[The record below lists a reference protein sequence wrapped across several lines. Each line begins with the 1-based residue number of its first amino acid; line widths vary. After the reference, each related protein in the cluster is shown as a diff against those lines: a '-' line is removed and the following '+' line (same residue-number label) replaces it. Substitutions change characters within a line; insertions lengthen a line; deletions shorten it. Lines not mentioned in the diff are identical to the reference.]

1 MSTALHR
8 KNTVET
14 ETETETAAKSP
25 VMPGANPA
33 VIVEDETF
41 AGPAPDDDASL
52 GNGRLLDP
60 QAGIAPVVAPAES
73 LLRFITCG
81 SVDDGKSTLIGRL
94 LYETNAVFDDQMEA
108 LKKDSRKFGT
118 TGGDLDFA
126 LLVDGLSA
134 EREQGITIDVAYR
147 YFSTASRAFIIADTP
162 GHEQYTRNM
171 ATGASQAELAVILVD
186 ARKGILPQTRRH
198 SFITS
203 LVGIK
208 SVVVAVN
215 KMDLVDFDE
224 ARFETI
230 KREYEALLP
239 NFGFTD
245 VSYIPLSAK
254 NGDNIVTPSP
264 NTPWYTGE
272 TLLQRLETA
281 TPTTFDAA
289 ASPFRLPVQR
299 VNRPNLDFRGFAGTI
314 VGGAVKPGDAV
325 AVMPGNRRTHVKGVW
340 GPNGEIDGAE
350 NGEAVTLTLADE
362 VDVSRGDVL
371 VAANDT
377 ITAERTIKAQI
388 LWMSDKALVSTGRYV
403 AMLAASTIPA
413 SVGSLDK
420 AIDIHSFEA
429 KPANALQMNE
439 IGEVTLSFDRPV
451 VVTPYEASREL
462 GSFIL
467 IDPLSNETMA
477 LGVVRS
483 LAGKGTGTAAPLV
496 TDGTPSARE
505 RLTHLWFGDEG
516 ADSGEAGTAE
526 RNVPDR
532 RAVVRYRA
540 AAAVFFVFIAFLF
553 GLNPL
558 LAIPLAL
565 IDFLVRPF
573 LRIAFGATPA
583 TKKTIPESTSVGDGA
598 GI

>member
-1 MSTALHR
+1 MTSALQ
-8 KNTVET
+8 KQP
-14 ETETETAAKSP
+14 AATTGAIEADAND
-25 VMPGANPA
+25 VAVLDTNALPGTNPA
-33 VIVEDETF
+33 AIAEDERF
-41 AGPAPDDDASL
+41 AGPAPDVDTT
-52 GNGRLLDP
+52 RVVDP
-60 QAGIAPVVAPAES
+60 QAGIQPLVAPAES

-94 LYETNAVFDDQMEA
+94 LFETNAVFDDQMEA

-118 TGGDLDFA
+118 TGDDLDFA

-147 YFSTASRAFIIADTP
+147 YFSTGNRAFIIADTP

-208 SVVVAVN
+208 SVVIAIN
-215 KMDLVDFDE
+215 KMDLVDFSQE
-224 ARFETI
+224 RFETI
-230 KREYEALLP
+230 KREYETILP

-254 NGDNIVTPSP
+254 NGDNIVAQSP

-272 TLLQRLETA
+272 TLLERLETA

-289 ASPFRLPVQR
+289 ASPFRLPVQW
-299 VNRPNLDFRGFAGTI
+299 VNRPNLDFRGFAGTV

-325 AVMPGNRRTHVKGVW
+325 AVMPGHRTTRVKGVW

-377 ITAERTIKAQI
+377 ITAERTVKAQI

-403 AMLAASTIPA
+403 AQLAASTIPA
-413 SVGSLDK
+413 SVTSLDK
-420 AIDIHSFEA
+420 AIDIHSFEG
-429 KPANALQMNE
+429 KPANALLMNE
-439 IGEVTLSFDRPV
+439 IGEVTLRFDRPV
-451 VVTPYEASREL
+451 VVTRYEDSREL

-483 LAGKGTGTAAPLV
+483 LAGEGARDAARIVDDETLSPK
-496 TDGTPSARE
+496 D
-505 RLTHLWFGDEG
+505 RLTSLWFGDERPGG
-516 ADSGEAGTAE
+516 AGAANSGA
-526 RNVPDR
+526 PDR
-532 RAVVRYRA
+532 GAVVRYRA

-583 TKKTIPESTSVGDGA
+583 SAKPKSDPTTVGDGA

>member
-1 MSTALHR
+1 MSTALH
-8 KNTVET
+8 KNTAVET
-14 ETETETAAKSP
+14 DGIETEAETAIFGTNA
-25 VMPGANPA
+25 AA
-33 VIVEDETF
+33 IAEDETF
-41 AGPAPDDDASL
+41 AGPAPDDHGPDND
-52 GNGRLLDP
+52 GTGPTEIGQFVDP

-94 LYETNAVFDDQMEA
+94 LFETNAVFDDQMDA
-108 LKKDSRKFGT
+108 LKRDSKKFGT

-147 YFSTASRAFIIADTP
+147 YFSTAGRAFIIADTP

-208 SVVVAVN
+208 SVVIAIN
-215 KMDLVDFDE
+215 KMDLVDFSE
-224 ARFETI
+224 ERFETI
-230 KREYEALLP
+230 KCEYETILP

-254 NGDNIVTPSP
+254 NGDNIVTASP

-272 TLLQRLETA
+272 KLLQRLETA
-281 TPTTFDAA
+281 TPITFDAA
-289 ASPFRLPVQR
+289 TSPFRLPVQW

-314 VGGAVKPGDAV
+314 IGGTVKPGDDV
-325 AVMPGNRRTHVKGVW
+325 RILPGDRRTHVKGVW
-340 GPNGEIDGAE
+340 GPDGEIAKAG
-350 NGEAVTLTLADE
+350 NGEAVTLTLTDE

-371 VAANDT
+371 VSANDT
-377 ITAERTIKAQI
+377 IAAVRTIKAQI

-403 AMLAASTIPA
+403 AQLAASTTPA
-413 SVGSLDK
+413 SVRSLDK

-429 KPANALQMNE
+429 KSANALLMNE
-439 IGEVTLSFDRPV
+439 IGEVTIAFDRPV
-451 VVTPYEASREL
+451 VATRYEESREL

-483 LAGKGTGTAAPLV
+483 LADEGAGVLAPTTADENV
-496 TDGTPSARE
+496 SAKDK
-505 RLTHLWFGDEG
+505 LTNLWFGDERMDV
-516 ADSGEAGTAE
+516 ADA
-526 RNVPDR
+526 PDR
-532 RAVVRYRA
+532 SALVRYRA
-540 AAAVFFVFIAFLF
+540 AAAVFVAFVAFLF
-553 GLNPL
+553 GLEPL
-558 LAIPLAL
+558 LAVPLAL

-573 LRIAFGATPA
+573 LRIALGATTA
-583 TKKTIPESTSVGDGA
+583 SKEAVSDTTTVGDGA

>member
-1 MSTALHR
+1 MSNALP
-8 KNTVET
+8 KNTAVET
-14 ETETETAAKSP
+14 EPAETETTIL
-25 VMPGANPA
+25 PGTNTA
-33 VIVEDETF
+33 VIAEDETF
-41 AGPAPDDDASL
+41 AGPAPDDDASAQG
-52 GNGRLLDP
+52 GNGNIVAP
-60 QAGIAPVVAPAES
+60 QAGPEPVVAPAES

-108 LKKDSRKFGT
+108 LQRDSKKFGT

-147 YFSTASRAFIIADTP
+147 YFSTGNRAFIIADTP

-208 SVVVAVN
+208 SVVIAIN
-215 KMDLVDFDE
+215 KMDLVDFSQE
-224 ARFETI
+224 RFEAI
-230 KREYEALLP
+230 KREYETILP

-254 NGDNIVTPSP
+254 NGDNIVTASP
-264 NTPWYTGE
+264 NTPWHTGE
-272 TLLQRLETA
+272 TLLKRLETA

-289 ASPFRLPVQR
+289 TSPFRLPVQW

-314 VGGAVKPGDAV
+314 VGGAVKAGDDVRVLPGD
-325 AVMPGNRRTHVKGVW
+325 RRTSVKGVW
-340 GPNGEIDGAE
+340 GPDGAIDGAE
-350 NGEAVTLTLADE
+350 NGAAVTLTLADE

-371 VAANDT
+371 VAANDK
-377 ITAERTIKAQI
+377 IAAARTIKAQI

-403 AMLAASTIPA
+403 AQLAASTTPA
-413 SVGSLDK
+413 SVRSLDK

-429 KPANALQMNE
+429 KPVNALLMNE
-439 IGEVTLSFDRPV
+439 IGEVTIAFDRPV
-451 VVTPYEASREL
+451 VVARYEESREL

-477 LGVVRS
+477 LGVVRLLPGEGAS
-483 LAGKGTGTAAPLV
+483 VAAPTAAV
-496 TDGTPSARE
+496 ETVSARQK
-505 RLTHLWFGDEG
+505 LLSLWFGDENPG
-516 ADSGEAGTAE
+516 VAGS
-526 RNVPDR
+526 PDR
-532 RAVVRYRA
+532 GAVVRYRA
-540 AAAVFFVFIAFLF
+540 AAAVFFVFVAFLF

-558 LAIPLAL
+558 LTLPLAL
-565 IDFLVRPF
+565 IDFVVRPF
-573 LRIAFGATPA
+573 LRIAFGATIA
-583 TKKTIPESTSVGDGA
+583 TKKASSDSTTVGDGA